1 MKILFPA
8 LITALILS
16 GCQAEQSAEEL
27 KIPELSPQGLI
38 YGEDDRLLWRE
49 SPLMQ
54 YQKTAQ
60 ATAALLFPDPW
71 TKIWPLKDSYVL
83 CDGEQFLEELLWSS
97 CTGVLVGE
105 KTLLTAAHC
114 VSQKNAC
121 AELEVY
127 FDYLQ
132 SPAGASGPYRCHEIR
147 TSLQNPHHDWALIT
161 LDQSPKRD
169 FLKIAQQT
177 AEEARELKSFSHP
190 LGLPLIYKDAKFKS
204 RSHAPFFKV
213 TTDTFKGS
221 SGSPLV
227 NEKNELVGLLSKG
240 GDDLDEDEL
249 YQARSTNSCVR
260 FRRCDETT
268 CLGETFLDPKIIP
281 AF

>member
-1 MKILFPA
+1 MKSLFSA

-16 GCQAEQSAEEL
+16 ACQVERSAENL
-27 KIPELSPQGLI
+27 VVSKPSQQGLI
-38 YGEDDRLLWRE
+38 YGEDDRLLWRD

-60 ATAALLFPDPW
+60 ATAAVIFPDPW

-132 SPAGASGPYRCHEIR
+132 SPANASGPYHCREIK

-161 LDQSPKRD
+161 LDRSPERD
-169 FLKIAQQT
+169 FLKISQQP

-190 LGLPLIYKDAKFKS
+190 LGLPLISKNAKFKS
-204 RSHAPFFKV
+204 RSHTPFFKA
-213 TTDTFKGS
+213 TADTFKGS

-227 NEKNELVGLLSKG
+227 NERNELVGLLSRG
-240 GDDLDEDEL
+240 GDDIDEDEL

-268 CLGETFLDPKIIP
+268 CLGETFLDPRAIP